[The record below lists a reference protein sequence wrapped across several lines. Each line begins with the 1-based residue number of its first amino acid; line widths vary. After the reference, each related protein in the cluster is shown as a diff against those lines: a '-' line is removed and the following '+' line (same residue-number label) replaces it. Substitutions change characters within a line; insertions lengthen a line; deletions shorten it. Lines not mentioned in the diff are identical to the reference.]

1 MNPKYFT
8 LKEVRLSNNCP
19 ECYSNEGLKLTFKQQ
34 FAENRFYRSITDHL
48 INELHCL
55 NCDTP
60 IFPGRWTRE
69 IDQVIDYQ
77 KRAVQPR
84 AKSTKL
90 KTATWALMIFGL
102 VLLIVGLL
110 LGMRVFKF

>member
-1 MNPKYFT
+1 MDPKYFT

-34 FAENRFYRSITDHL
+34 FAENYFYKSITEHL
-48 INELHCL
+48 KNEMYCMT
-55 NCDTP
+55 CDNP

-77 KRAVQPR
+77 KRAVEPR

-90 KTATWALMIFGL
+90 KSLAWVLVILAL
-102 VLLIVGLL
+102 VLVP
-110 LGMRVFKF
+110 LGVMFGIGIF